1 MSLTITLALGD
12 VHRDLAL
19 DSLLISEAR
28 EMKRLIGVSS
38 MPAFVAALQDLD
50 PDAVAY
56 AWWPANNRA
65 GTPLGGKFT
74 DVDFDMEALR
84 VTVPQSEEE
93 PAAEEDAD
101 PDLPTSSGPEPE
113 SLT

>member
-1 MSLTITLALGD
+1 MALVITLHLDG
-12 VHRDLAL
+12 VVRDLAL

-38 MPAFVAALQDLD
+38 MPAFVSALQESD

-56 AWWPANNRA
+56 AWWLANNRA

-74 DVDFDMEALR
+74 DVDFDMEGLLVSVPNEPDE
-84 VTVPQSEEE
+84 VT
-93 PAAEEDAD
+93 AAEEDAD
-101 PDLPTSSGPEPE
+101 PDLPTSSAEETSP
-113 SLT
+113 T